1 MKSAIITIGDEIL
14 IGQVTDTNAVWIS
27 QKLNELGVQVGE
39 MVTVSDHAG
48 QIKGTLDRYLGR
60 FDLLIMTGGLG
71 PTGDDITKQTLAD
84 YFESKMVTNPV
95 VLERITAFFKER
107 GRTMI
112 ESNLKQAD
120 VPEGCR
126 VLINNHGTA
135 PGMWFEKKGTIVI
148 SLPGVPYEMKGLMT
162 DHVLPEIKIR
172 SKVPEVV
179 HRTIM
184 TQGIPESYLAA
195 MLRNWEA
202 ALPDCVKLAYLPNP
216 GMVRLR
222 LTVVDKCAEE
232 AKQILD
238 INIHKLLDI
247 IPEHIFGY
255 DDISLGASLGAL
267 VRERGLTLA
276 TAESCTGGNIAHLV
290 TSVPGSSAYFL
301 GSVVAYDNR
310 IKSGI
315 LGVDP
320 ALIEEKGAV
329 SREVAEAMA
338 RGVQALMGSDT
349 SISTSGIAG
358 PGGGTGD
365 KPVGT
370 TWITVRHDDT
380 SYSMKYRFGGSREQ
394 IIEQAS
400 HTALQ
405 LLRRLILRNL

>member
-14 IGQVTDTNAVWIS
+14 IGQVTNTNAVWIS

-48 QIKGTLDRYLGR
+48 QISRTLDRYLGR

-84 YFESKMVTNPV
+84 YFDSKMVTNPV

-222 LTVVDKCAEE
+222 LTVVDKCAED

-238 INIHKLLDI
+238 INIRKLLDI

-358 PGGGTGD
+358 PGGGTED

>member
-222 LTVVDKCAEE
+222 LTVVDKCADE

-238 INIHKLLDI
+238 INIRKLLDI

-310 IKSGI
+310 IKSGV

-358 PGGGTGD
+358 PGGGTED

>member
-48 QIKGTLDRYLGR
+48 QITRTLDRYLGR

-107 GRTMI
+107 GRKMI

-238 INIHKLLDI
+238 INIRKLLDI

-267 VRERGLTLA
+267 VRERGLTMA

-310 IKSGI
+310 IKSGV

-358 PGGGTGD
+358 PGGGTED

-370 TWITVRHDDT
+370 TWITVRHGDT
-380 SYSMKYRFGGSREQ
+380 SYSMKYRLGGSREQ